1 MELTLVVLVRCRLDN
16 LDQTVK
22 ALKDDLVRCGIIN
35 LGGRGTSALGVD
47 EGIGLGIADRL
58 GKRERLLK
66 VFFSLAWEAN
76 DNVCLLYTSPSP
88 RD

>member
-1 MELTLVVLVRCRLDN
+1 MRRRIVN
-16 LDQTVK
+16 L
-22 ALKDDLVRCGIIN
+22 C
-35 LGGRGTSALGVD
+35 GRGTGALGID

-76 DNVCLLYTSPSP
+76 DNVGRECDIGHAVANAIDQAQIVLACITAIHLFEDP
-88 RD
+88 RRT

>member
-1 MELTLVVLVRCRLDN
+1 M
-16 LDQTVK
+16 
-22 ALKDDLVRCGIIN
+22 RCGIIN

-76 DNVCLLYTSPSP
+76 DNVGRERDIGHTVANAIDQAQIVLTCITAIHLFEDP
-88 RD
+88 RRT